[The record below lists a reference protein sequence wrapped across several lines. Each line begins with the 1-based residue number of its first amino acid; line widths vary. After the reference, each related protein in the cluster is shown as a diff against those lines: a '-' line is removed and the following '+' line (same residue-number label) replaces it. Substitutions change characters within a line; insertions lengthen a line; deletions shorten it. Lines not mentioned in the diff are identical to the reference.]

1 MNLSKNLN
9 DFNRR
14 MVEELRGTF
23 AANVTPF
30 QTEDEMLVLRGPIE
44 GHEDPKH
51 IGTHVAVSLDQD
63 VRHAMELASIAQR
76 EEMTQTLLSNL
87 GTQVKYQ
94 YHPQKIGLYALDVI
108 GTMKTINGLSQ

>member
-1 MNLSKNLN
+1 MNLSKTLN

-30 QTEDEMLVLRGPIE
+30 QTEDEMLVFRGPIE
-44 GHEDPKH
+44 GNKDQNH
-51 IGTHVAVSLDQD
+51 IGTHVAVSLDKE
-63 VRHAMELASIAQR
+63 VRHTMEIASIAQR
-76 EEMTQTLLSNL
+76 EEMTQTLLTNL
-87 GTQVKYQ
+87 GTQVKCQ
-94 YHPQKIGLYALDVI
+94 YHPQKIGQSALDVI

>member
-1 MNLSKNLN
+1 MNLSKTLN

-23 AANVTPF
+23 AANVMPF

-51 IGTHVAVSLDQD
+51 IGTHVAVWLDQE

-76 EEMTQTLLSNL
+76 EEMTQKLLRNL

-94 YHPQKIGLYALDVI
+94 YHPQRIGQNALDVI
-108 GTMKTINGLSQ
+108 GTMKTISGLSQ